1 MKRVGQGS
9 DPTAN
14 LSGRRILLGVTGSI
28 AAYKSV
34 ALLRR
39 LVSLGADVT
48 VVMTD
53 AAKRFVGPLTFQTL
67 SGHPVYDDPF
77 DPREEILHLT
87 LADAA
92 DAFLIAPATANTIAK
107 LAAGA
112 ADDLLSALAL
122 SARCPVLLA
131 PAMDAVMWEHRLVQ
145 RNLEALREAGVT
157 IVPPETG
164 ALASGLVGP
173 GRLASEETI
182 VAALEGRLGGGSWSR
197 ERVVVTAGPTSEPI
211 DPVRTITNRSSGK
224 MGYALAA
231 SARRRGAAVTL
242 ISGPTRL
249 APPPGVE
256 LVAVETAG
264 EMRRAVLERVEKA
277 TLFIM
282 AAAVADFRPRS
293 PQSSKIKK
301 GSAPL
306 VLELVP
312 TEDILT
318 EVTGRREGLFVV
330 GFAAETDR
338 VVERAAEKLKAK
350 RLDLIVA
357 NDVSRPGIG
366 FGADENEVTLIDR
379 GGGVIAV
386 PRLPK
391 AAVADR
397 ILDRVDALRRSP

>member
-1 MKRVGQGS
+1 M
-9 DPTAN
+9 
-14 LSGRRILLGVTGSI
+14 LSGRRVLLGVTGSI

-34 ALLRR
+34 PLLRR

-92 DAFLIAPATANTIAK
+92 DVFLVAPATANTIAK
-107 LAAGA
+107 FAAGA

-122 SARCPVLLA
+122 SARCPMILA

-145 RNLEALREAGVT
+145 RNLDALREVGVT

-182 VAALEGRLGGGSWSR
+182 IAAVEAALGGGRWSR

-231 SARRRGAAVTL
+231 AARRRGAAVTL

-249 APPPGVE
+249 KPPPGVE
-256 LVAVETAG
+256 VVPVETAG
-264 EMRRAVLERVEKA
+264 EMRRAVLERIEKA

-282 AAAVADFRPRS
+282 AAAVADFRPKS
-293 PQSSKIKK
+293 VPPGKIKK

-306 VLELVP
+306 ALELVP

-318 EVTGRREGLFVV
+318 EVTGRREDLFVV

-338 VVERAAEKLKAK
+338 VVQHASDKLKAK

-357 NDVSRPGIG
+357 NDVSIPGIG

-379 GGGVIAV
+379 RGGVTPV

-391 AAVADR
+391 STVADR
-397 ILDRVDALRRSP
+397 ILDRVDALREAP

>member
-1 MKRVGQGS
+1 M
-9 DPTAN
+9 

-39 LVSLGADVT
+39 LVSHGADVT

-92 DAFLIAPATANTIAK
+92 DVFLIAPATANTIAK

-122 SARCPVLLA
+122 SARCPVVLA

-145 RNLEALREAGVT
+145 RNLSALRESGVT

-173 GRLASEETI
+173 GRLASEEAIT
-182 VAALEGRLGGGSWSR
+182 AAVEASLGGSGSWSR

-231 SARRRGAAVTL
+231 AAHRRGAAVTL

-249 APPPGVE
+249 ASPPGVD
-256 LVAVETAG
+256 VVTVETAS
-264 EMRRAVLERVEKA
+264 EMRRAVLERISNA
-277 TLFIM
+277 TVLFM
-282 AAAVADFRPRS
+282 AAAVADFRPKS
-293 PQSSKIKK
+293 TQQGKIKK
-301 GSAPL
+301 NSTP
-306 VLELVP
+306 VTLELVP

-318 EVTGRREGLFVV
+318 EVTGRRENLFVV
-330 GFAAETDR
+330 GFAAETER
-338 VVERAAEKLKAK
+338 VVEQARDKLKAK
-350 RLDLIVA
+350 GLDVIVA
-357 NDVSRPGIG
+357 NDVSVPGIG
-366 FGADENEVTLIDR
+366 FGADDNQVTVIDR
-379 GGGVIAV
+379 RGGVTPL

-391 AAVADR
+391 SVVADR
-397 ILDRVDALRRSP
+397 ILDQVEALHHPPNP

>member
-1 MKRVGQGS
+1 M
-9 DPTAN
+9 

-92 DAFLIAPATANTIAK
+92 DLFLIAPATANTIAK

-112 ADDLLSALAL
+112 GDDLLSVLAL
-122 SARCPVLLA
+122 SARCPVIVA

-145 RNLEALREAGVT
+145 RNLNALRDAGLTV
-157 IVPPETG
+157 VPPETG

-173 GRLASEETI
+173 GRLASEDAI
-182 VAALEGRLGGGSWSR
+182 VAALESRLSGGNWSR
-197 ERVVVTAGPTSEPI
+197 ERVVVTAGPTSEPL

-231 SARRRGAAVTL
+231 AAARRGAAVTL
-242 ISGPTRL
+242 ISGPTCL
-249 APPPGVE
+249 EPPARVDVVP
-256 LVAVETAG
+256 VETAA

-277 TLFIM
+277 TVLIM
-282 AAAVADFRPRS
+282 AAAVADFRPKVMQ
-293 PQSSKIKK
+293 PGKIKK
-301 GSAPL
+301 SSTPL
-306 VLELVP
+306 TIELVP

-318 EVTGRREGLFVV
+318 DVAGRRGDLFVV

-338 VVERAAEKLKAK
+338 VVQRASDKLTAK
-350 RLDLIVA
+350 GLDVIVA

-366 FGADENEVTLIDR
+366 FGADDNEVTIIDR
-379 GGGVIAV
+379 RGGITEV

-391 AAVADR
+391 SAVADR
-397 ILDRVDALRRSP
+397 ILDRIEALRNVS

>member
-1 MKRVGQGS
+1 M
-9 DPTAN
+9 

-39 LVSLGADVT
+39 LVSHGADVT

-77 DPREEILHLT
+77 DLREEILHLT

-92 DAFLIAPATANTIAK
+92 DVFLIAPATANTIAK
-107 LAAGA
+107 LAAGS

-122 SARCPVLLA
+122 SARCPVILA

-145 RNLEALREAGVT
+145 RNLDALRAIGVT
-157 IVPPETG
+157 VVAPETG
-164 ALASGLVGP
+164 ELASGLFGP
-173 GRLASEETI
+173 GRLASEDALI
-182 VAALEGRLGGGSWSR
+182 AALEARVGTGTWSR
-197 ERVVVTAGPTSEPI
+197 ERVVVTAGPTSEPL

-231 SARRRGAAVTL
+231 AAYRRGAAVTL

-249 APPPGVE
+249 VPPVGVE
-256 LVAVETAG
+256 VVPVDTAA
-264 EMRRAVLERVEKA
+264 EMRRAVLERCEKA
-277 TLFIM
+277 TVLIM
-282 AAAVADFRPRS
+282 AAAVADFRPASAR
-293 PQSSKIKK
+293 QGKIKK
-301 GSAPL
+301 AATPL
-306 VLELVP
+306 TVELVP
-312 TEDILT
+312 TEDILAAVT
-318 EVTGRREGLFVV
+318 ERHPDLFVV
-330 GFAAETDR
+330 GFAAETEHA
-338 VVERAAEKLKAK
+338 VERASEKLKAK

-357 NDVSRPGIG
+357 NDVSVPGIG
-366 FGADENEVTLIDR
+366 FGADHNEVTLIDR
-379 GGGVIAV
+379 GGGVEQV

-391 AAVADR
+391 PAVAER
-397 ILDRVDALRRSP
+397 ILDRVETLRGPQGSRSA

>member
-1 MKRVGQGS
+1 M
-9 DPTAN
+9 

-92 DAFLIAPATANTIAK
+92 DVFLIAPATANTIAK
-107 LAAGA
+107 LAAGSG
-112 ADDLLSALAL
+112 DDLLSALAL
-122 SARCPVLLA
+122 SARRPVIVA

-145 RNLEALREAGVT
+145 RNLSALRDAGVT
-157 IVPPETG
+157 VVPPETG
-164 ALASGLVGP
+164 SLASGLVGP
-173 GRLASEETI
+173 GRLASEEAI
-182 VAALEGRLGGGSWSR
+182 IAALESRLSGTSWSG

-231 SARRRGAAVTL
+231 AARRRGAAVTL

-249 APPPGVE
+249 PPPPGVD
-256 LVAVETAG
+256 VVPVETAG
-264 EMRRAVLERVEKA
+264 EMRRAVLDEVEKA
-277 TLFIM
+277 TLLIM
-282 AAAVADFRPRS
+282 AAAVADFRPKVV
-293 PQSSKIKK
+293 QSTKIKK
-301 GSAPL
+301 GTAS
-306 VLELVP
+306 VTIELVP
-312 TEDILT
+312 TDDILRS
-318 EVTGRREGLFVV
+318 VSRRKGLFVV

-338 VVERAAEKLKAK
+338 VVERASEKLRAK
-350 RLDLIVA
+350 GLDLIVA
-357 NDVSRPGIG
+357 NDVSKPEIG
-366 FGADENEVTLIDR
+366 FGADENEVTIIDR
-379 GGGVIAV
+379 GGGAAHV

-391 AAVADR
+391 SAVAER
-397 ILDRVDALRRSP
+397 ILDRIQVLRPSG

>member
-1 MKRVGQGS
+1 M
-9 DPTAN
+9 

-39 LVSLGADVT
+39 LISLGADVT

-92 DAFLIAPATANTIAK
+92 DVFLIAPATANTIAK
-107 LAAGA
+107 LAAGS

-122 SARCPVLLA
+122 SARCPVILA

-145 RNLEALREAGVT
+145 RNLDALRDAGVT
-157 IVPPETG
+157 VVAPETG
-164 ALASGLVGP
+164 ALASGLIGP
-173 GRLASEETI
+173 GRLASEDALI
-182 VAALEGRLGGGSWSR
+182 AALETRVGHGTWSR
-197 ERVVVTAGPTSEPI
+197 ERVVVTAGPTSEPL

-231 SARRRGAAVTL
+231 AAYRRGAAVTL

-249 APPPGVE
+249 APPAGVE
-256 LVAVETAG
+256 VVPVETAAD
-264 EMRRAVLERVEKA
+264 MRRAVLERCEKA
-277 TLFIM
+277 TVLIM
-282 AAAVADFRPRS
+282 AAAVADFRPASAR
-293 PQSSKIKK
+293 PGKIKK
-301 GSAPL
+301 GATPL
-306 VLELVP
+306 TVELIP
-312 TEDILT
+312 TEDILAAVT
-318 EVTGRREGLFVV
+318 ERRWDLFVV
-330 GFAAETDR
+330 GFAAETEHAI
-338 VVERAAEKLKAK
+338 ERASEKLKAK
-350 RLDLIVA
+350 RLDVIVA
-357 NDVSRPGIG
+357 NDVSVPGIG
-366 FGADENEVTLIDR
+366 FGADQNEVTLIDR
-379 GGGVIAV
+379 GGGVVQV

-391 AAVADR
+391 PAVAER
-397 ILDRVDALRRSP
+397 ILDRVEALRAPTGDRSA

>member
-1 MKRVGQGS
+1 M
-9 DPTAN
+9 

-39 LVSLGADVT
+39 LVSLDADVT

-92 DAFLIAPATANTIAK
+92 DVLLIAPATANTIAK
-107 LAAGA
+107 LAAGSG
-112 ADDLLSALAL
+112 DDLLSALAL
-122 SARCPVLLA
+122 SARCPVIVA

-145 RNLEALREAGVT
+145 RNLNALREAGVT
-157 IVPPETG
+157 VVPPETG
-164 ALASGLVGP
+164 SLASGLVGP
-173 GRLASEETI
+173 GRLASEEAI
-182 VAALEGRLGGGSWSR
+182 VAALESRLSGGIWSG

-231 SARRRGAAVTL
+231 AARRRGAAVTL

-249 APPPGVE
+249 PPPPGLDV
-256 LVAVETAG
+256 VAVETAG
-264 EMRRAVLERVEKA
+264 EMRRAVLDQVGKA
-277 TLFIM
+277 TLLIM
-282 AAAVADFRPRS
+282 AAAVADFRPKVV
-293 PQSSKIKK
+293 QSTKIKK
-301 GSAPL
+301 SSGS
-306 VLELVP
+306 VTVELIP
-312 TEDILT
+312 TDDILMS
-318 EVTGRREGLFVV
+318 VGRRRQGLFVV

-338 VVERAAEKLKAK
+338 VVERASEKLRAK
-350 RLDLIVA
+350 DLDLIVA
-357 NDVSRPGIG
+357 NDVSKPEIG
-366 FGADENEVTLIDR
+366 FGADENEVTIIDR
-379 GGGVIAV
+379 EGGTVHV

-391 AAVADR
+391 SAVAER
-397 ILDRVDALRRSP
+397 ILDRIQALRPSG

>member
-1 MKRVGQGS
+1 MLG
-9 DPTAN
+9 
-14 LSGRRILLGVTGSI
+14 GRRVLLGVTGSI

-48 VVMTD
+48 VVMTG
-53 AAKRFVGPLTFQTL
+53 AAQRFVGPLTFQTL

-92 DAFLIAPATANTIAK
+92 DVFLIAPATANTIAK
-107 LAAGA
+107 LAAGG
-112 ADDLLSALAL
+112 ADDLVSALAL
-122 SARCPVLLA
+122 SARCPVILA

-145 RNLEALREAGVT
+145 RNLDALRDAGLTV
-157 IVPPETG
+157 VPPETG

-173 GRLASEETI
+173 GRLASEEAI
-182 VAALEGRLGGGSWSR
+182 IAALEARLGGGTWSR
-197 ERVVVTAGPTSEPI
+197 ERVVVTAGPTCEPI

-231 SARRRGAAVTL
+231 AARRRGATVTL

-249 APPPGVE
+249 PAPTGVE
-256 LVAVETAG
+256 MVAVETAG
-264 EMRRAVLERVEKA
+264 DMRQAVLARIEKA
-277 TLFIM
+277 TLLVM

-293 PQSSKIKK
+293 VQPGKIKK

-306 VLELVP
+306 TIELVP

-318 EVTGRREGLFVV
+318 EVAGRRGDVFVV

-338 VVERAAEKLKAK
+338 VVERASDKLKAK

-357 NDVSRPGIG
+357 NDVSRPDIG
-366 FGADENEVTLIDR
+366 FGADDNEVTMIDR
-379 GGGVIAV
+379 AGGVTPI

-391 AAVADR
+391 SVVADR
-397 ILDRVDALRRSP
+397 ILDRIEALRAGR

>member
-1 MKRVGQGS
+1 M
-9 DPTAN
+9 

-39 LVSLGADVT
+39 LVSHGADVT

-92 DAFLIAPATANTIAK
+92 DVFLIAPATANTIAK

-112 ADDLLSALAL
+112 ADDLVSALAL
-122 SARCPVLLA
+122 SARCPVVLA

-145 RNLEALREAGVT
+145 RNLDALRAIGVT
-157 IVPPETG
+157 VVAPETG
-164 ALASGLVGP
+164 ALASGLIGP
-173 GRLASEETI
+173 GRLASEDAM
-182 VAALEGRLGGGSWSR
+182 VAALEARVGGGTWSR
-197 ERVVVTAGPTSEPI
+197 ETVVVTAGPTSESI

-231 SARRRGAAVTL
+231 AALHRGAAVTL

-249 APPPGVE
+249 LPPAGVE
-256 LVAVETAG
+256 MVPVETAD
-264 EMRRAVLERVEKA
+264 EMRRAVLERSEKA
-277 TLFIM
+277 TVLIM
-282 AAAVADFRPRS
+282 AAAVADFRPTS
-293 PQSSKIKK
+293 PQPGKIKK
-301 GSAPL
+301 GVGPL
-306 VLELVP
+306 TIELIP

-318 EVTGRREGLFVV
+318 AVTERRKDLFVV
-330 GFAAETDR
+330 GFAAETER
-338 VVERAAEKLKAK
+338 VVEHASEKLKTK

-357 NDVSRPGIG
+357 NDVSVPGIG
-366 FGADENEVTLIDR
+366 FGADHNEVTLIDR
-379 GGGVIAV
+379 RGGVTQV
-386 PRLPK
+386 PRLLKP
-391 AAVADR
+391 AVAER
-397 ILDRVDALRRSP
+397 ILDRVETFRALQG